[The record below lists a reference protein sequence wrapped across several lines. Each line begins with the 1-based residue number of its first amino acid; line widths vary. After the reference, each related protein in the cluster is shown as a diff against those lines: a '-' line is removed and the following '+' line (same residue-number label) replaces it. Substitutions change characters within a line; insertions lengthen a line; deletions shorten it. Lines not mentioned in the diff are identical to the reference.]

1 MNTRPRRRRRAS
13 IAIAAAAAGG
23 LLLAACSSSSSS
35 SSSSSGSTAAAAG
48 AVSGGSSSGK
58 SITIGFSPYNQS
70 APALVGLGKS
80 LQAYAGTKGD
90 KVLVADPN
98 NNSTTQVQQIESWI
112 QLGQVQAVWVLP
124 LDPATMAPVLAL
136 AQQHHVAFLAAG
148 EPSDYGKSA
157 PGPGLSFSIIKYS
170 DFGNAVGQA
179 LGKCIASRLGGKG
192 QVLEVAN
199 PPGSTDWA
207 QENAGFL
214 AGLMSAAPN
223 SKIVATVSSANDQ
236 LTAQQNS
243 LTAIQGHPGVNAVA
257 GFTDEGSLGGL
268 AALKLAGK
276 NPATSACAAGA
287 GGSPQ
292 AIADVKAGQ
301 LYAYVV
307 IQFQADLEQNVNEM
321 ARMAADIS
329 ATGTQLYTPF
339 DTITK

>member
-1 MNTRPRRRRRAS
+1 MNTRPRRRRRAF
-13 IAIAAAAAGG
+13 IAIAATAAGG

-35 SSSSSGSTAAAAG
+35 SSSSGGSTAAAAG
-48 AVSGGSSSGK
+48 TASAGSSSGK
-58 SITIGFSPYNQS
+58 PITIGFSPYNQS

-148 EPSDYGKSA
+148 VPSDYGKTG

-199 PPGSTDWA
+199 PPGSTDLA
-207 QENAGFL
+207 QQHAGFL
-214 AGLMSAAPN
+214 AGLKSAAPN

-236 LTAQQNS
+236 LTAQQSS
-243 LTAIQGHPGVNAVA
+243 LTAIQGHPGINAVA

-339 DTITK
+339 ATITK

>member
-1 MNTRPRRRRRAS
+1 M
-13 IAIAAAAAGG
+13 
-23 LLLAACSSSSSS
+23 
-35 SSSSSGSTAAAAG
+35 
-48 AVSGGSSSGK
+48 
-58 SITIGFSPYNQS
+58 
-70 APALVGLGKS
+70 GLGKS

-136 AQQHHVAFLAAG
+136 AQQHHVAFLATG
-148 EPSDYGKSA
+148 VPSDYGKSA

-207 QENAGFL
+207 AENAGFL
-214 AGLMSAAPN
+214 AGLMSAAPD
-223 SKIVATVSSANDQ
+223 SKVVATVSSANDQ
-236 LTAQQNS
+236 LTAQQSS

>member
-1 MNTRPRRRRRAS
+1 VNTQPRRRRRAS
-13 IAIAAAAAGG
+13 IALAAAAAGG

-35 SSSSSGSTAAAAG
+35 SSGGSTPAAAG
-48 AVSGGSSSGK
+48 TASAKSSSGK

-80 LQAYAGTKGD
+80 LKAYAGTKGD

-98 NNSTTQVQQIESWI
+98 NNSTSQVQQIESWI

-136 AQQHHVAFLAAG
+136 AQQHHVAMLAAG
-148 EPSDYGKSA
+148 VPSDFGKSG
-157 PGPGLSFSIIKYS
+157 PGPGLSFSVIKYS
-170 DFGNAVGQA
+170 DFGHAVGEA
-179 LGKCIASRLGGKG
+179 LGKCIVSRLGGKG
-192 QVLEVAN
+192 QVLDVEN
-199 PPGSTDWA
+199 PPGSTDLA
-207 QENAGFL
+207 SENAGFL
-214 AGLMSAAPN
+214 AGLMSAAPA

-268 AALKLAGK
+268 AALKLGGK
-276 NPATSACAAGA
+276 NPAASCSVGA

-292 AIADVKAGQ
+292 AISDVKAGQ
-301 LYAYVV
+301 EYAYVV
-307 IQFQADLEQNVNEM
+307 IQFQADLEQNVIEM
-321 ARMAADIS
+321 GKMAADIS

>member
-1 MNTRPRRRRRAS
+1 MNTQPRRRRRAS
-13 IAIAAAAAGG
+13 IAVAAAAAGG

-35 SSSSSGSTAAAAG
+35 SSGGSTAAAAAG
-48 AVSGGSSSGK
+48 TASATSSSGK
-58 SITIGFSPYNQS
+58 AITIGFSPYNQS

-80 LQAYAGTKGD
+80 LKAYAGTKGD

-136 AQQHHVAFLAAG
+136 AQQHHVAMLAAG
-148 EPSDYGKSA
+148 VPSDYGKSG

-179 LGKCIASRLGGKG
+179 LGKCITSRLGGKG
-192 QVLEVAN
+192 QVLNVAN
-199 PPGSTDWA
+199 PPGSTDLA

-214 AGLMSAAPN
+214 AGLKSAAPAA
-223 SKIVATVSSANDQ
+223 KIVATVSSANDQ
-236 LTAQQNS
+236 LTAQQSS

-276 NPATSACAAGA
+276 NPATSSCAAGA

-307 IQFQADLEQNVNEM
+307 IQFQADLEQNVIEM
-321 ARMAADIS
+321 NKMAADIS

>member
-1 MNTRPRRRRRAS
+1 MQFLFLFLVQLRRQHGRRRRGHR
-13 IAIAAAAAGG
+13 
-23 LLLAACSSSSSS
+23 LR
-35 SSSSSGSTAAAAG
+35 
-48 AVSGGSSSGK
+48 GGSSSGK
-58 SITIGFSPYNQS
+58 PITIGFSPYNQS

-80 LQAYAGTKGD
+80 LQAYAGTKGN

-136 AQQHHVAFLAAG
+136 AQQHHVAFLATG
-148 EPSDYGKSA
+148 VPSDYGKSA

-179 LGKCIASRLGGKG
+179 LGKCIAAGWAARGRCSRSRTRPARRTGLK
-192 QVLEVAN
+192 
-199 PPGSTDWA
+199 
-207 QENAGFL
+207 NAGFL

-223 SKIVATVSSANDQ
+223 SKVVATVSSANDQ
-236 LTAQQNS
+236 LTAQQSS
-243 LTAIQGHPGVNAVA
+243 LTAIQGHPGVDAVT